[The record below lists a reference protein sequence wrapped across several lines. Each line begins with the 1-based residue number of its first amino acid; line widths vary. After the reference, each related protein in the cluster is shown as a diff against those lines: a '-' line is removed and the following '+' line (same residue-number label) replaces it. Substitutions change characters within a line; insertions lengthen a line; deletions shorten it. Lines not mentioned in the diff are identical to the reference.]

1 MYSEIAKNPVEIQQ
15 IYSSKRQDIQQ
26 IYSRGSAPGGI
37 GEAVKMCAE
46 KMPRA
51 DTGRRRQRVP
61 GSGRG
66 AAAACAG
73 KRSRGRRRRVP
84 GSGRGAAAAC
94 AGKRSRGGGVCREAV
109 AGRRRVPGSSRGA
122 AGTCAG
128 EWLRNGGRSW
138 TAAGMCAGER
148 LRGGGGD
155 WTAAGTRA
163 EGEARMMEGERDRQR
178 VR

>member
-15 IYSSKRQDIQQ
+15 IYSRKRQDIQQ
-26 IYSRGSAPGGI
+26 IYSRGSATGGI

-61 GSGRG
+61 GGG
-66 AAAACAG
+66 
-73 KRSRGRRRRVP
+73 
-84 GSGRGAAAAC
+84 
-94 AGKRSRGGGVCREAV
+94 RGGGGSVCREAV